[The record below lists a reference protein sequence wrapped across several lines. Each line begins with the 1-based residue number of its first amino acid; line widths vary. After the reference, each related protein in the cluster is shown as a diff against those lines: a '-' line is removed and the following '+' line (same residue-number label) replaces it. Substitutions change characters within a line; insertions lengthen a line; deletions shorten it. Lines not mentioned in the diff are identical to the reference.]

1 MRACVS
7 IACVC
12 VHSITFHVPVPAA
25 HSRGEDEH
33 DKWRSYLL
41 GYSGSN
47 PDFMKVAL
55 WPCFCAALCFDFR
68 VRAIHSVQY
77 WLATVDAGGRVVRT
91 GTIASAA
98 DMVALVTLHGTY
110 RSVHALARVFY
121 AE

>member
-1 MRACVS
+1 M
-7 IACVC
+7 
-12 VHSITFHVPVPAA
+12 HSITFHVAVPAA
-25 HSRGEDEH
+25 HARSDSEY

-55 WPCFCAALCFDFR
+55 WPCFCAALCHDFR

-77 WLATVDAGGRVVRT
+77 WLATVDAEGRRVVLT

-98 DMVALVTLHGTY
+98 DIVALVTKYGTY
-110 RSVHALARVFY
+110 RSVHALARVLY
-121 AE
+121 CS